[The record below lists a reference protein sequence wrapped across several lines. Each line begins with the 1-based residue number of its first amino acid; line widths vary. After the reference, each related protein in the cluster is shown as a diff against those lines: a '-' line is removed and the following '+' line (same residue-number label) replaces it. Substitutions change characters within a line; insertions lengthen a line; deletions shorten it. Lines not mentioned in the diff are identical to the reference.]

1 VEELLLLKYFLQEKE
16 LAVLNYKI
24 FRIYFICFFKNK
36 IFFVYYIMSDFRTV
50 LIEDSRIADITST
63 EVFGV
68 QSSAAQSTYQQF
80 QAVSTSNSS
89 IVFNVQV
96 PSENIVIDRHV
107 LLASQLAFQLSLAN
121 VPNGQQCFQYGL
133 TDSLQAF
140 PLNSLFTTTQAT
152 INNVSVSTNLQDVLP
167 MLMRM
172 SDRRMLQKYNSMTP
186 SLPDAHWGEYRD
198 APATNANPL
207 AAYNNSSYDECFEPR
222 GAFALD
228 FLQIDRYV
236 AGVFTDNSPVSTGA
250 NNTWVISIRVSLT
263 EPFLAL
269 SPFINCEPECSAGI
283 VGVNNLSMVLNVDS
297 SCKRLFS
304 TANNTVV
311 GGNSL
316 VGFIQNIQLGF
327 PVAPN
332 GSSAQSVGFQN
343 TRLLFNFLS
352 LQPEQYAKI
361 STKNVV
367 PYLDYP
373 RYLTTFSSGTTIAPG
388 ATQTLTSQSI
398 QLNQIPDLI
407 LITARVPM
415 SSQNWNYSSSFL
427 GIEGISVNFNNA
439 SGLLASATQQD
450 LYQLSSRNGSS
461 QSFYEFRGFADVN
474 DNATGGVDRKP
485 TTGSLLV
492 MNPVFD
498 FSLPSYLSASSLGQY
513 QFQFNLR
520 VSNQYDF
527 SIVQPEICI
536 ITINSG
542 IFATQQGTSQIFTG
556 ILTKE
561 QVLRT
566 KEQNPVP
573 HLDSVE
579 YKRMVGGKLQNRG
592 MGNVMKMIK
601 EMRMKIPGAVSV
613 PSSGG
618 AMSGGAISGGK
629 KSASKLA
636 KHYA

>member
-1 VEELLLLKYFLQEKE
+1 
-16 LAVLNYKI
+16 
-24 FRIYFICFFKNK
+24 
-36 IFFVYYIMSDFRTV
+36 MSDFRTV
-50 LIEDSRIADITST
+50 LIEDARIADITAT

-68 QSSAAQSTYQQF
+68 QSSASQSTYQQF
-80 QAVSTSNSS
+80 QAVSSSNSS
-89 IVFNVQV
+89 IVFNIQV
-96 PSENIVIDRHV
+96 PSENIVIDRH
-107 LLASQLAFQLSLAN
+107 LLIASQLSFQLSLGS
-121 VPNGQQCFQYGL
+121 VPVGSQCFQYGL

-172 SDRRMLQKYNSMTP
+172 NDKRMLSRYNSLTP
-186 SLPDAHWGEYRD
+186 SLPDSAWGEYNY
-198 APATNANPL
+198 APGANNNPL
-207 AAYNNSSYDECFEPR
+207 ASYSNASYDECFEPR
-222 GAFALD
+222 GSYALD
-228 FLQIDRYV
+228 FLQIDHYI
-236 AGVFTDNSPVSTGA
+236 AGVYTDSSPISTSL
-250 NNTWVISIRVSLT
+250 NDTWIISIRVSVT

-269 SPFINCEPECSAGI
+269 SPFINCEPECSAGL
-283 VGVNNLSMVLNVDS
+283 VGVNNMSMVLNVDS

-304 TANNTVV
+304 TANNSVS

-316 VGFIQNIQLGF
+316 VGYINNIQLGF

-332 GSSAQSVGFQN
+332 GFDSQSVGFVN

-373 RYLTTFSSGTTIAPG
+373 RYLTTFTSGTTIAPG
-388 ATQTLTSQSI
+388 GSFTLTSQSI
-398 QLNQIPDLI
+398 QLNQVPDMI
-407 LITARVPM
+407 LICARVPM
-415 SSQNWNYSSSFL
+415 SSQNWNYTSSFL
-427 GIEGISVNFNNA
+427 TIDQISINFNNA

-450 LYQLSSRNGSS
+450 LYNLSFRNGSA
-461 QSFYEFRGFADVN
+461 QSFYEFRGFADIN
-474 DNATGGVDRKP
+474 DNATGGVDAVP

-492 MNPVFD
+492 LNPVYD
-498 FSLPSYLSASSLGQY
+498 FSLPSYLSSSSLGQY
-513 QFQFNLR
+513 QFQFNLN

-527 SIVQPEICI
+527 SVVQPELCI

-573 HLDSVE
+573 QLDSVE
-579 YKRMVGGKLQNRG
+579 YKRLVGGKLQNRG
-592 MGNVMKMIK
+592 MGNLMKMVK
-601 EMRMKIPGAVSV
+601 DKMMPRP
-613 PSSGG
+613 PSGG
-618 AMSGGAISGGK
+618 AMSAGAMSAGSMSGGAISGGK

-636 KHYA
+636 KHLA

>member
-1 VEELLLLKYFLQEKE
+1 
-16 LAVLNYKI
+16 
-24 FRIYFICFFKNK
+24 
-36 IFFVYYIMSDFRTV
+36 MSDFRTV
-50 LIEDSRIADITST
+50 LIEDARIADITPT

-107 LLASQLAFQLSLAN
+107 LLSTQLAFQLSLGN

-133 TDSLQAF
+133 TDCLQAF
-140 PLNSLFTTTQAT
+140 PLNSLFTTIQAT

-172 SDRRMLQKYNSMTP
+172 SDRRMLSRYNSMTP
-186 SLPDAHWGEYRD
+186 SLPDAQWGEYKD
-198 APATNANPL
+198 APATNGNPL
-207 AAYNNSSYDECFEPR
+207 ASYNNSSYDEHFEPR
-222 GAFALD
+222 GSYALD

-236 AGVFTDNSPVSTGA
+236 AGVYTDNSPISTGA
-250 NNTWVISIRVSLT
+250 NNTWVISIRVTLT

-269 SPFINCEPECSAGI
+269 SPFINCEPECAAGL
-283 VGVNNLSMVLNVDS
+283 VGVNNLSMVLNIDNT
-297 SCKRLFS
+297 CKRLFS
-304 TANNTVV
+304 TANNAVS

-316 VGFIQNIQLGF
+316 VGFISNIQLGF
-327 PVAPN
+327 PVAPA
-332 GSSAQSVGFQN
+332 GGSAQSVGFQN

-373 RYLTTFSSGTTIAPG
+373 RYLTTFTSGTTIAPN
-388 ATQTLTSQSI
+388 ASSTLTSQSI

-427 GIEGISVNFNNA
+427 TIENISVNFNNS

-450 LYQLSSRNGSS
+450 LYNISYRNGSS
-461 QSFYEFRGFADVN
+461 QSFYEFRGKANVN
-474 DNATGGVDRKP
+474 NNATGGVSAVP

-492 MNPVFD
+492 LNPVND

-513 QFQFNLR
+513 QLQFNLR

-527 SIVQPEICI
+527 SVVQPEICI

-573 HLDSVE
+573 QLDSVE

-592 MGNVMKMIK
+592 MGNVMKMVK
-601 EMRMKIPGAVSV
+601 KMSSPFSSAA
-613 PSSGG
+613 SSGG
-618 AMSGGAISGGK
+618 ALSGGALSGGAISGGK

-636 KHYA
+636 KHLA

>member
-1 VEELLLLKYFLQEKE
+1 
-16 LAVLNYKI
+16 
-24 FRIYFICFFKNK
+24 
-36 IFFVYYIMSDFRTV
+36 MSDFRTV
-50 LIEDSRIADITST
+50 LIEDARIADITSS

-96 PSENIVIDRHV
+96 PSENIVIDRHL
-107 LLASQLAFQLSLAN
+107 LLATQLSFQLNLTN
-121 VPNGQQCFQYGL
+121 VPIGAQCFQYGL

-172 SDRRMLQKYNSMTP
+172 SDRRILQKYNSMTP
-186 SLPDAHWGEYRD
+186 SLPDAHWGEYKD

-207 AAYNNSSYDECFEPR
+207 ASYNNSSYDEAFEPR
-222 GAFALD
+222 GAFGLD
-228 FLQIDRYV
+228 FLQIDRYNS
-236 AGVFTDNSPVSTGA
+236 AGAFVDNSPISTA
-250 NNTWVISIRVSLT
+250 TTDRWVISIRASLT

-269 SPFINCEPECSAGI
+269 SPFINCEPECCAGL
-283 VGVNNLSMVLNVDS
+283 VGVNNMSMVLNIDA

-304 TANNTVV
+304 SSNYDVS
-311 GGNSL
+311 GNLL
-316 VGFIQNIQLGF
+316 VGYIQNIVLGF

-332 GSSAQSVGFQN
+332 GGVVAAQSVGFAN

-373 RYLTTFSSGTTIAPG
+373 RYLTTFSSGTTIAPL
-388 ATQTLTSQSI
+388 ATSTLTSQSI

-407 LITARVPM
+407 LISARVPM
-415 SSQNWNYSSSFL
+415 NSQNQYNTSSFL
-427 GIEGISVNFNNA
+427 TINNISVNFNNA

-450 LYQLSSRNGSS
+450 LYNISSANGSS
-461 QSFYEFRGFADVN
+461 QSFYEFRGFADIN
-474 DNATGGVDRKP
+474 DNVSGGVTKKP

-492 MNPVFD
+492 LNPVFN

-513 QFQFNLR
+513 QFQFNLQ
-520 VSNQYDF
+520 VTNQF
-527 SIVQPEICI
+527 SYNIVQPEICI
-536 ITINSG
+536 ITMNSG

-566 KEQNPVP
+566 KEQNPVAQ
-573 HLDSVE
+573 LDSGE

-592 MGNVMKMIK
+592 MGNLAKMVKGMKEKMDNRAGNI
-601 EMRMKIPGAVSV
+601 
-613 PSSGG
+613 SGG
-618 AMSGGAISGGK
+618 ANHEMSGCGMSGGSISGGK

-636 KHYA
+636 KHLF

>member
-1 VEELLLLKYFLQEKE
+1 
-16 LAVLNYKI
+16 
-24 FRIYFICFFKNK
+24 
-36 IFFVYYIMSDFRTV
+36 MSDFRTV

-89 IVFNVQV
+89 ITFNVQV
-96 PSENIVIDRHV
+96 PSENIVIDRHL
-107 LLASQLAFQLSLAN
+107 LLAAEVALEITATG
-121 VPNGQQCFQYGL
+121 VPIGQQAFQYGL
-133 TDSLQAF
+133 TDCLQAF

-172 SDRRMLQKYNSMTP
+172 NDKRMLSRYNSMTP
-186 SLPDAHWGEYRD
+186 SLPDSAYGEYKN
-198 APATNANPL
+198 APGSNNNPL
-207 AAYNNSSYDECFEPR
+207 AAYNNASYDEDFEPR
-222 GAFALD
+222 GAYHLKS
-228 FLQIDRYV
+228 LQIDRY
-236 AGVFTDNSPVSTGA
+236 AGGVYQDHSPISTDPTNVFKIFLKVE
-250 NNTWVISIRVSLT
+250 LT

-269 SPFINCEPECSAGI
+269 SPFVNCEPQHQAGL
-283 VGVNNLSMVLNVDS
+283 VGVNNMSMVLNVDN
-297 SCKRLFS
+297 SCRRVFS
-304 TANNTVV
+304 TANNSVV
-311 GGNSL
+311 GNGLS
-316 VGFIQNIQLGF
+316 GYITNIALGWAD
-327 PVAPN
+327 APN
-332 GSSAQSVGFQN
+332 GGSAQAVGFQN

-373 RYLTTFSSGTTIAPG
+373 RYLTTFASGTTIAPL
-388 ATQTLTSQSI
+388 ASQTLTSQSI

-415 SSQNWNYSSSFL
+415 SQQNWNYASSFL
-427 GIEGISVNFNNA
+427 TINNISVNFNNA

-450 LYQLSSRNGSS
+450 LYNISFRNGSA
-461 QSFYEFRGFADVN
+461 QSYYEFRGFADN
-474 DNATGGVDRKP
+474 NNNATGNVTAIP

-492 MNPVFD
+492 LNPVFD

-513 QFQFNLR
+513 QFQFNLN
-520 VSNQYDF
+520 VTNQFDF
-527 SIVQPEICI
+527 SVSQPEICI
-536 ITINSG
+536 ITMNSG

-573 HLDSVE
+573 HLASDE
-579 YKRMVGGKLQNRG
+579 YKRLVGGKLQNRG
-592 MGNVMKMIK
+592 MGSVMKMVR
-601 EMRMKIPGAVSV
+601 EMPRLSSVLKGAMMPSMPGAVS
-613 PSSGG
+613 SGAG
-618 AMSGGAISGGK
+618 MSGGAISGGK
-629 KSASKLA
+629 KSSSKLA
-636 KHYA
+636 KHLC

>member
-1 VEELLLLKYFLQEKE
+1 
-16 LAVLNYKI
+16 
-24 FRIYFICFFKNK
+24 
-36 IFFVYYIMSDFRTV
+36 MSDFRTV

-68 QSSAAQSTYQQF
+68 QSSASQSTYQQF

-96 PSENIVIDRHV
+96 PSENIVIDRHL
-107 LLASQLAFQLSLAN
+107 LLASQLAFQITATG
-121 VPNGQQCFQYGL
+121 VPIGDQVFQYGL
-133 TDSLQAF
+133 TESLQAF
-140 PLNSLFTTTQAT
+140 PLNSLFTTIQST

-172 SDRRMLQKYNSMTP
+172 NDKRMLSRFNSLTP
-186 SLPDAHWGEYRD
+186 SLPDSAWGKYAD
-198 APATNANPL
+198 APGSNSNPL
-207 AAYNNSSYDECFEPR
+207 AGYANASYDEDFEPR
-222 GAFALD
+222 GAFHLD
-228 FLQIDRYV
+228 ELQIDRYV
-236 AGVFTDNSPVSTGA
+236 GGVFVDNSPISGA
-250 NNTWVISIRVSLT
+250 TTDIWKISIRVSLT

-269 SPFINCEPECSAGI
+269 SPFINCEPDSSAGL
-283 VGVNNLSMVLNVDS
+283 VGVNNMSMVLNVDS
-297 SCKRLFS
+297 SCRRLFS
-304 TANNTVV
+304 TANNSVV

-316 VGFIQNIQLGF
+316 VGYITNIELGF
-327 PVAPN
+327 PVAPQG
-332 GSSAQSVGFQN
+332 GSSQAVGFQN

-373 RYLTTFSSGTTIAPG
+373 RYLTTFTSGTNIAPQ
-388 ATQTLTSQSI
+388 ASVTLTSQSI

-407 LITARVPM
+407 LITARIPM

-427 GIEGISVNFNNA
+427 TVEGISVNFNNA

-450 LYQLSSRNGSS
+450 LYNISYRNGSS
-461 QSFYEFRGFADVN
+461 QSYYEFRGSADIN
-474 DNATGGVDRKP
+474 DNATGGVEAKA
-485 TTGSLLV
+485 TIGSLLV
-492 MNPVFD
+492 LNPVFD

-520 VSNQYDF
+520 VKNQFDF
-527 SIVQPEICI
+527 TIVQPEICI
-536 ITINSG
+536 ITMNSG

-573 HLDSVE
+573 QLDSVE
-579 YKRMVGGKLQNRG
+579 YKRLVGGKLQNRG
-592 MGNVMKMIK
+592 MGNVMKMVK
-601 EMRMKIPGAVSV
+601 EYGMKMP
-613 PSSGG
+613 SGG
-618 AMSGGAISGGK
+618 AMSAGAMSGAGMCGGAISGGK

-636 KHYA
+636 KHLA

>member
-1 VEELLLLKYFLQEKE
+1 
-16 LAVLNYKI
+16 
-24 FRIYFICFFKNK
+24 
-36 IFFVYYIMSDFRTV
+36 MSDFRTI
-50 LIEDSRIADITST
+50 LIEDARIADITST

-89 IVFNVQV
+89 IVFNVQI
-96 PSENIVIDRHV
+96 PSENIVIDRH
-107 LLASQLAFQLSLAN
+107 LLLSSQVSFEINAAN
-121 VPNGQQCFQYGL
+121 VPVGSQVFQYGL

-172 SDRRMLQKYNSMTP
+172 NDKRMLSRYNSLTP
-186 SLPDAHWGEYRD
+186 SLPDCAYGEYKN
-198 APATNANPL
+198 APATNNNPL
-207 AAYNNSSYDECFEPR
+207 ASYNNNSYDEDYMPR
-222 GAFALD
+222 GAYALD
-228 FLQIDRYV
+228 FIQIDRYV
-236 AGVFTDNSPVSTGA
+236 SGVYTDHSPISTSA
-250 NNTWVISIRVSLT
+250 STNTWKIFIKVTLT

-269 SPFINCEPECSAGI
+269 SPFINCEPENSAGL
-283 VGVNNLSMVLNVDS
+283 VGVNNMSMVLNVDS
-297 SCKRLFS
+297 SCRRLFS
-304 TANNTVV
+304 TANNAVV
-311 GGNSL
+311 AGNSL
-316 VGFIQNIQLGF
+316 QGYINSIALGWAD
-327 PVAPN
+327 APN
-332 GSSAQSVGFQN
+332 GGTAQAVGFQN

-373 RYLTTFSSGTTIAPG
+373 RYLTTFTSGTNIASG
-388 ATQTLTSQSI
+388 ATATLTSQSI

-407 LITARVPM
+407 LISARIPM

-427 GIEGISVNFNNA
+427 TINNISVNFNNA

-450 LYQLSSRNGSS
+450 LYNLSFRNGSA
-461 QSFYEFRGFADVN
+461 QSFYEFRGKADIN
-474 DNATGGVDRKP
+474 NNTTGTTTEIP

-492 MNPVFD
+492 LNPVYD

-513 QFQFNLR
+513 QFQFNLQ
-520 VSNQYDF
+520 VTNQYDF
-527 SIVQPEICI
+527 TIVQPEICI
-536 ITINSG
+536 ITMNSG

-573 HLDSVE
+573 HLDSIQ
-579 YKRMVGGKLQNRG
+579 YKRLVGGKMGNMG
-592 MGNVMKMIK
+592 MGNVMKMVRDIPKLLPMIK
-601 EMRMKIPGAVSV
+601 HAMGGASSGGASCGGA
-613 PSSGG
+613 SSGG
-618 AMSGGAISGGK
+618 AMSGGAISAGH
-629 KSASKLA
+629 KSKSKLA
-636 KHYA
+636 KHLA